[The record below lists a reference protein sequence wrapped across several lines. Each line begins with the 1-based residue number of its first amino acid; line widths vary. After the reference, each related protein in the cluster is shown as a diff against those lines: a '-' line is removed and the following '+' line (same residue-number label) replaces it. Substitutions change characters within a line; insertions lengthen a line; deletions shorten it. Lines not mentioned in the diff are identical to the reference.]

1 MITRRLPV
9 ILFVSRFE
17 CPLYHVVCCLVC
29 LWWPRRFLV
38 LLRPTACHFFFFFF
52 FFFFYDFFKVFSL
65 LSSSHRLHRLSNTLT
80 ARDFIRVVML
90 TAFVITLAN
99 YHICQFAALL
109 PLVTSLAIMHCDVLE
124 PQPGVTTV
132 KNPSVPGS
140 GCSGPVSSGS
150 FRFPP

>member
-1 MITRRLPV
+1 MPI
-9 ILFVSRFE
+9 IS
-17 CPLYHVVCCLVC
+17 CCL
-29 LWWPRRFLV
+29 
-38 LLRPTACHFFFFFF
+38 LLGVPMVAEEVSCSVTPNGVSFFF

-80 ARDFIRVVML
+80 TRDFIRVVML